1 MSETK
6 INSDGSATL
15 TISGSSA
22 PLEKA
27 LDSALKALD
36 GFVKSASQALAAFD
50 AYAAKGLEGVA
61 STFDKAF
68 GGIRRQTE
76 IFVQDLRSATRGVGD
91 ELKPLAEAARDAFG
105 SGGRSKPPK
114 SPSASPPN
122 DETPKPG
129 KPSRKVDVSSISAAF
144 NAATLGA
151 LKGGAQYALE
161 SVVGLGDA
169 LDKMSKR
176 TGFGVEALSTL
187 SYAAT
192 QCGTDVET
200 VEGAIRGYQSV
211 LADAAEKLSRLRLD
225 AAKLVALSPEE
236 QLRALFDALGRIEDP
251 TRRAAAAMEIMGDD
265 GAKLGPIFADGTAT
279 LDAFAA
285 EAREVGA
292 VMSGEQAAASAE
304 LASATNR
311 LKGSLQG
318 VAVQLGGALLPA
330 LRRGAE
336 ALTALVRG
344 FGEFATARPEVVQ
357 GLAEFAALSASAFGT
372 GCVVKRLAE
381 YGAAFLGLVPK
392 VAAASKALLAFAA
405 TNPVATFVALT
416 AAVGGYFAVRDAA
429 FGGKASWSDE
439 AAGILEAGN
448 AMRTQDEQRLA
459 RLQELAE
466 KQALTKTEI
475 AEAVSLA
482 AELKSRYGDV
492 GVEVDA
498 LTGKIKIAAGAQAE
512 LNRRMLAA
520 KRKETEAALAEAKAN
535 GADGVIERKIAD
547 EEVGWDEALIGKKRG
562 QTWGDYFTSWDGW
575 YDSTADLKVA
585 IASGDKNYQAKVA
598 AAKAANAA
606 EIEKL
611 EAELAGLDAVLN
623 APEETATD
631 SGTGGGSSGEANA
644 ASSETVA
651 AKEAEAKA
659 VEDLN
664 ARIAKAEEDRAAREM
679 SASKRRIEAIKKE
692 TKALTDAI
700 DARLEALRAS
710 ASTED
715 DFAEIHRLE
724 TAKAGIEADGKAR
737 VADVEKEEADKKD
750 AERERLNDQ
759 IAAEEERVADESRT
773 DEERRLAQIDKETA
787 AYKELLS
794 KALALAETEE
804 ERAEIQAKIDA
815 ADATA
820 KERKDAV
827 LAASKAAEE
836 EAKARRELAEVGND
850 AFGGEEDAASFFD
863 SVDAGANVAARTVSS
878 GATFSALDAQKLGAN
893 NPAEENVKATLRT
906 NELLGGIVARMD
918 EFDFTLRAA

>member
-1 MSETK
+1 MSETR

-114 SPSASPPN
+114 SPGASPPN
-122 DETPKPG
+122 GETPKPG
-129 KPSRKVDVSSISAAF
+129 KPSRSVDVSFRSNAF
-144 NAATLGA
+144 NIAGVEVLKSFGQKA
-151 LKGGAQYALE
+151 LK
-161 SVVGLGDA
+161 SVVGLGDEM
-169 LDKMSKR
+169 DKMSKR

-211 LADAAEKLSRLRLD
+211 LADAANGSTDAAEKLSRLGLD
-225 AAKLVALSPEE
+225 AANLAALSPEE

-292 VMSGEQAAASAE
+292 VMSDEQAAASAE

-330 LRRGAE
+330 LQRGAE

-344 FGEFATARPEVVQ
+344 FGEFATARPEVVR
-357 GLAEFAALSASAFGT
+357 GLTEFAALAASAFGT
-372 GCVVKRLAE
+372 GYVVKRLTD

-392 VAAASKALLAFAA
+392 VAAASKTLLAFAA

-439 AAGILEAGN
+439 AKGILEAGN
-448 AMRTQDEQRLA
+448 AMREQDEQRLA

-466 KQALTKTEI
+466 KQKLTKTEI

-512 LNRRMLAA
+512 LNKRMLEA
-520 KRKETEAALAEAKAN
+520 KRKETQAALDEAKAN
-535 GADGVIERKIAD
+535 AGEGVIERKIAK
-547 EEVGWDEALIGKKRG
+547 EEVGWAETVVGKRRD
-562 QTWGDYFTSWDGW
+562 QTWRDYFTS
-575 YDSTADLKVA
+575 YDSYETTADLQVA
-585 IASGDKNYQAKVA
+585 IASGDANFQKQVA
-598 AAKAANAA
+598 AAKAKNAA
-606 EIEKL
+606 EIERL
-611 EAELAGLDAVLN
+611 EAELAGLDAVLS
-623 APEETATD
+623 APEGTAETSSGSDATATRR
-631 SGTGGGSSGEANA
+631 
-644 ASSETVA
+644 ETVA

-679 SASKRRIEAIKKE
+679 SASKRRIDAIKKE
-692 TKALTDAI
+692 TKELTDAI
-700 DARLEALRAS
+700 DARLEVLRAS

-715 DFAEIHRLE
+715 DFAEIYRLE

-787 AYKELLS
+787 AYKELLN

-804 ERAEIQAKIDA
+804 ERAEIRAKIDA

-827 LAASKAAEE
+827 LTASKAAEE
-836 EAKARRELAEVGND
+836 ETKARRELENFD
-850 AFGGEEDAASFFD
+850 AFGGDEEDAASFFE
-863 SVDAGANVAARTVSS
+863 SVDAGADVAARTVSS

-893 NPAEENVKATLRT
+893 NPAEENVKETKRT
-906 NELLGGIVARMD
+906 NALLAGLLDRWD
-918 EFDFTLRAA
+918 ESDFSLRIA